1 MLFKSKYLKYK
12 NKYLKLKELIGGKS
26 KHIKIFNKDSI
37 LKLEQELEESEDFK
51 NVKKWITPIIIED
64 EKDEKPHLRIRE
76 IKLYNKKTDDITKKD
91 CEPHETNISNYD
103 KKDNINICYDY
114 IEETLM
120 APYFMKTGQTNT
132 DVPYSKEYTDTIV
145 TSTPLIINRDGRTF
159 EGTIKKRTLYPKPP
173 NVDPN
178 NNLIY
183 LNDAEGTIK
192 YPNGKKEKGTIKDG
206 VLIKGTAIYPGI
218 VTFIGEK
225 INDYKLIDG
234 KKIYPDG
241 YIEEGIFNDNH
252 ENRLVQGKKI
262 YPDGLIKHG
271 SFKDNEFNAL
281 YKGKKI
287 YPDGYIEE
295 GSFNDNRENRL
306 VQGKKIYLHG
316 YIEEGIFNDNHE
328 NILVHGKKIH
338 QSGMIEDGSFNESDA
353 LYEGKKIYPDGYIE
367 EGIFNHDKI
376 LVQGKKI
383 HRYGDIEKGIF
394 NDDENL
400 VTGMKHITPQLSYTG
415 TFDPAGVSIE
425 ELMGL
430 IEGTIRFNQQQILVK
445 GKKYVGIKDVK
456 DVEDVD
462 ITEEGYIPINED
474 YKQTLHLKIREHTTL
489 HLKIRDHTTL
499 RSNIP

>member
-51 NVKKWITPIIIED
+51 NVKEWITPIIIED
-64 EKDEKPHLRIRE
+64 EKKEKPHLRIRE

-91 CEPHETNISNYD
+91 CEPRETNISNYD

-295 GSFNDNRENRL
+295 GIFNDNRENRL
-306 VQGKKIYLHG
+306 VQGKKIRRN
-316 YIEEGIFNDNHE
+316 GI
-328 NILVHGKKIH
+328 
-338 QSGMIEDGSFNESDA
+338 IED
-353 LYEGKKIYPDGYIE
+353 
-367 EGIFNHDKI
+367 
-376 LVQGKKI
+376 
-383 HRYGDIEKGIF
+383 GIF

-400 VTGMKHITPQLSYTG
+400 VAGMKQITPQLSYAG
-415 TFDPAGVSIE
+415 TFDPAVFSIE
-425 ELMGL
+425 GL
-430 IEGTIRFNQQQILVK
+430 IEGKIRFEQQKILVK
-445 GKKYVGIKDVK
+445 KNKYVSIKK
-456 DVEDVD
+456 NVENVD
-462 ITEEGYIPINED
+462 ITEEGYIPINEYD
-474 YKQTLHLKIREHTTL
+474 ELALRLNILKHT
-489 HLKIRDHTTL
+489 
-499 RSNIP
+499 NI